1 MQFRDKVELIF
12 HIFEARIRRPFDD
25 KKNSMFGIPIGI
37 MQKIYWTEKK
47 IQENVKIE

>member
-12 HIFEARIRRPFDD
+12 QIFEARIRRPFDD
-25 KKNSMFGIPIGI
+25 KKQYVWHSNWHNAKNILD
-37 MQKIYWTEKK
+37 KKK